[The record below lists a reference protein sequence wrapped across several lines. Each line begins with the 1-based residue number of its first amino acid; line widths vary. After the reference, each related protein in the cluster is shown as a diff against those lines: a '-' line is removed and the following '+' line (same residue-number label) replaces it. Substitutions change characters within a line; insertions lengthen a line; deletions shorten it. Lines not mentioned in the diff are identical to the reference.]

1 MVHVCMFTTQ
11 PTSTE
16 SKVCLSEEGAGED
29 RLSQKCDQRVMCAD
43 KRTQPLNGGEF
54 QSKLEM
60 VETKGRR
67 RVGVYKRGLDHRGL
81 QQAHSVERSG

>member
-1 MVHVCMFTTQ
+1 MFTTQ

-60 VETKGRR
+60 VETRSEER
-67 RVGVYKRGLDHRGL
+67 RVGK
-81 QQAHSVERSG
+81 EC